1 MISIENISRHFS
13 KKHRNVIALDNVSL
27 KIKKGDFI
35 SIIGP
40 SGSGKST
47 LLLAIG
53 GMSTPTKGKIL
64 WEDESIYDWSHNK
77 RAQWRSTK
85 IGFVF
90 QSFNLIPFLNVFENV
105 SIALSLAGKTNSNK
119 EKIENILEDLKLSD
133 RFDHLPGELSVG
145 QQQRVSIARAL
156 IKKPEIILA
165 DEPTG
170 NLDPKTAYDILNI
183 LKEENSK
190 GTSVIMVT
198 HNPDLAKSSNHSI
211 QIIDGRI
218 K

>member
-53 GMSTPTKGKIL
+53 GMSTPTKGKVL
-64 WEDESIYDWSHNK
+64 WEDESIYDWSYNK

-90 QSFNLIPFLNVFENV
+90 QSFNLIPFLNVFENI

-156 IKKPEIILA
+156 IKEPEIILA

-170 NLDPKTAYDILNI
+170 NLDPKTANDILDL
-183 LKEENSK
+183 LKEVNSK
-190 GTSVIMVT
+190 GTTVIMVT
-198 HNPDLAKSSNHSI
+198 HNPSLAKSSNHSI

>member
-27 KIKKGDFI
+27 KIKKGAFI
-35 SIIGP
+35 SITGP

-105 SIALSLAGKTNSNK
+105 SIALSLAGKTNNNK
-119 EKIENILEDLKLSD
+119 EKIENILKDLKLSD
-133 RFDHLPGELSVG
+133 RFDHLPAELSVG

-156 IKKPEIILA
+156 IKKPELILA

-170 NLDPKTAYDILNI
+170 NLDPQTAYDILDL
-183 LKEENSK
+183 LKDVNSK
-190 GTSVIMVT
+190 GTTVIMVT
-198 HNPDLAKSSNHSI
+198 HNPNLSKSSNHSI